1 MLRLRLAA
9 APLSAARAAPLRAAR
24 AAPLLRAL
32 STQQPGRE
40 ETMRAKLESALK
52 PTKVEIEDTSG
63 ERARARAASA
73 RAPSA
78 PAASF
83 APRCA

>member
-24 AAPLLRAL
+24 AAPLLRVL
-32 STQQPGRE
+32 STQPPGRE

>member
-24 AAPLLRAL
+24 AAPLLRVL
-32 STQQPGRE
+32 STQPPGRE

-52 PTKVEIEDTSG
+52 PTKVTIEDTSG
-63 ERARARAASA
+63 ERRARAPRARARA
-73 RAPSA
+73 RV
-78 PAASF
+78 
-83 APRCA
+83 RCRVSGI